1 MAPGAHAKP
10 RRCRERRTR
19 PVERFR
25 LRGMGRENV
34 EGRERDGRVLQLRNG
49 GGELAEQPLVERLLA
64 RERALLRGERLV
76 LERLELRSD
85 VALGVLER
93 LPAPVIVRNLGDVDV
108 RDLDVEAVDAV
119 ELDLEAGDAGPRAL
133 PRLEIDQ
140 ERAAVVLDRAKLV
153 EL

>member
-85 VALGVLER
+85 VALGVLEL
-93 LPAPVIVRNLGDVDV
+93 LPAPVTVGNVAAVEVRAF
-108 RDLDVEAVDAV
+108 DVEAVQAV
-119 ELDLEAGDAGPRAL
+119 DSDIVNAVPGHSVPR
-133 PRLEIDQ
+133 
-140 ERAAVVLDRAKLV
+140 
-153 EL
+153 